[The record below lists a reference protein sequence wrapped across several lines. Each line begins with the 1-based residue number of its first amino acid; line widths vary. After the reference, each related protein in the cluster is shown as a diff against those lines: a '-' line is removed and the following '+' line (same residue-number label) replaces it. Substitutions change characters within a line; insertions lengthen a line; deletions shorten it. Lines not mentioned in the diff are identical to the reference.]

1 MEERDDKPNSLSGW
15 FDVISASGKDRK
27 KKEQELREKLMARK
41 HIVAPESDEYFET
54 WLWRG
59 KGCVVAAA
67 VREGIID
74 VFSIKHY
81 SFEFIRALNG
91 AEHDLR

>member
-1 MEERDDKPNSLSGW
+1 MKEEIDGKPNSLSGW
-15 FDVISASGKDRK
+15 FDVIAVCGKDREE
-27 KKEQELREKLMARK
+27 KEQELREKLMARK
-41 HIVAPESDEYFET
+41 HIVVSDCAEYFET

-59 KGCVVAAA
+59 EGCVVAAT

-81 SFEFIRALNG
+81 PFEFIKALNG
-91 AEHDLR
+91 ASII